1 MCCWDKAGGTNVKHT
16 IFSHFQDQLDTEW
29 WDIEAV
35 FAAVVTIMEKAQAR
49 ALQPLK
55 DRRQVLEK
63 EADELKTDL
72 EAEISRF
79 KKTISELDRISAL
92 EDHILFLQVRQSLLD
107 CSTEILSSGAD
118 CWFDLFVS
126 LFFSQSYPSL
136 QDLDDIKD
144 WAEIEL
150 DTSLSFGTMRKI
162 TTQMLEEIQQELEKL
177 TTIGNCSILCGKIN
191 K

>member
-1 MCCWDKAGGTNVKHT
+1 MSNRQCL
-16 IFSHFQDQLDTEW
+16 IFSHFQDQLDAEW

-35 FAAVVTIMEKAQAR
+35 FAAVVTIVEKAQVR

-79 KKTISELDRISAL
+79 NKTISELDRISAL

-107 CSTEILSSGAD
+107 YFT
-118 CWFDLFVS
+118 
-126 LFFSQSYPSL
+126 
-136 QDLDDIKD
+136 
-144 WAEIEL
+144 
-150 DTSLSFGTMRKI
+150 
-162 TTQMLEEIQQELEKL
+162 
-177 TTIGNCSILCGKIN
+177 
-191 K
+191 